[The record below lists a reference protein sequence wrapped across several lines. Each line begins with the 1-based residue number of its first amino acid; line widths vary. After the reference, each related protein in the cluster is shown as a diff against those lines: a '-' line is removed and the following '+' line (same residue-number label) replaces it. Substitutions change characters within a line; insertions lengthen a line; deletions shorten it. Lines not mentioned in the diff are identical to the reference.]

1 MPIPKSP
8 LEVLE
13 LYFTPDSGRDS
24 GTDNSY
30 AEETIGADAYASWKA
45 STCEDIRAFMGFN
58 ILMGINCQP
67 STEDYWKKDPIHY
80 YKPIAQ
86 RISRD
91 RFWDISR
98 YLHFVDNSTLSL
110 RGSANYDKLGKV
122 RPLIKHFQERFS
134 SLYNPN
140 CEIAIDEAMI
150 KVQGHSSLKE
160 YMPMKPIKRG
170 TKVWVRADSR
180 NGYFSQFEVYTGK
193 KKGAIE
199 HQLGARV
206 VKDLTKEL
214 QGKWH
219 RVYFDNFLRHLA
231 YSVIW
236 KRVGSMGVGQP
247 ERIDVVF
254 QRTSRRQNL
263 RTGKIHTLHK
273 QKLDTNNLWFTPCMP
288 YHITSTGYIIIIII
302 NV

>member
-1 MPIPKSP
+1 M
-8 LEVLE
+8 EVE
-13 LYFTPDSGRDS
+13 QA
-24 GTDNSY
+24 NSY
-30 AEETIGADAYASWKA
+30 AEETMGANAYASWKA
-45 STCEDIRAFMGFN
+45 ITCEDSRAFMGFN
-58 ILMGINCQP
+58 ILMGINRQP

-140 CEIAIDEAMI
+140 SEIAIDEAMI
-150 KVQGHSSLKE
+150 AEMV
-160 YMPMKPIKRG
+160 IK
-170 TKVWVRADSR
+170 KDVV
-180 NGYFSQFEVYTGK
+180 K
-193 KKGAIE
+193 

-219 RVYFDNFLRHLA
+219 HVYFDNLFTS
-231 YSVIW
+231 YSLLSDLEKSGIYGCGTAR
-236 KRVGSMGVGQP
+236 KDRRGFP
-247 ERIDVVF
+247 E
-254 QRTSRRQNL
+254 
-263 RTGKIHTLHK
+263 
-273 QKLDTNNLWFTPCMP
+273 KLKTAKFKNR
-288 YHITSTGYIIIIII
+288 
-302 NV
+302 